1 MHPIVKPIL
10 FLLCLLPFAELFW
23 LAFNAQLGPD
33 PAEALMK
40 ETGEWAARLLVLC
53 LAVTPLRHLSGWS
66 SVLKCRRMLGL
77 FCFFY
82 ASIHLVLFLHFY
94 LGWVPARVLEEI
106 LERPYISAGFAAWL
120 ILLPLAITSTRG
132 MQRRLRRNW
141 QRLHRGVY
149 AVAVLVSLHYLWQSR
164 SDIGEALLYSSL
176 FGLLLAYR
184 LLLHL
189 KKLRS
194 SNGAELADAL

>member
-1 MHPIVKPIL
+1 MHPAVKPIL

-23 LAFNAQLGPD
+23 LAVNAQLGPD

-40 ETGEWAARLLVLC
+40 ETGEWAARLLILC
-53 LAVTPLRHLSGWS
+53 LLVTPLRHLSGWG
-66 SVLKCRRMLGL
+66 SVVKSRRLLGL

-82 ASIHLVLFLHFY
+82 ASVHLVLFLHFY

-106 LERPYISAGFAAWL
+106 LERPYISVGFTAWL
-120 ILLPLAITSTRG
+120 ILLPLAITSTQG

-141 QRLHRGVY
+141 QRLHRGIY
-149 AVAVLVSLHYLWQSR
+149 PVAVLVSLHYLWQSR

-184 LLLHL
+184 VLRHL
-189 KKLRS
+189 KKRRNAS
-194 SNGAELADAL
+194 ATELMDAL